1 MLFIIWPFCLLQFY
15 FAYFYWYTLYLEAR
29 SDKEKYAKIFPY
41 LVAQF
46 VCYILVA
53 CCALVWSK
61 WVMASTPYR
70 DQYLALMIVLAIGHA
85 RFLFSYLLIRFKPW
99 GYVVNHYP
107 FLIAMGLLVAGY
119 LIEIPHAVR
128 RWYPLLLPVILLC
141 HWPTVPSVVL
151 GVCIVLFII
160 GYYQD
165 RSMDRYKTWWYVPFI
180 LSIMIGLIQVAIHR
194 KTRSI
199 LHPPA
204 ATNKADLA
212 GIEKINVLEEYYLI
226 NHRASK
232 LTKRPI
238 CTPTYLEFFR
248 LHTDTRTLPESAL
261 REATHN
267 LYPSMNDLII
277 FPSDTGMM
285 IQYDQKKVDIIFRG
299 TQNVMEWLGNLGGG
313 TFVYSKTDKA
323 YKHAQIGK
331 RVKDLTTAIVLPA
344 LATYDN
350 ITDIRIYGH
359 SRGSTMAVYCA
370 HQIARAVDKV
380 PIELF
385 LYAPP
390 PLLDPRLTASPN
402 IRAHTIIDKKD
413 ILMMLH
419 SYLPIGTSLYG
430 SVHTTDMK
438 VSPYE
443 ASFLARNKQGGYD
456 IDKHLYKSPPFVH
469 TLQMYHNQA
478 RTYKTT

>member
-1 MLFIIWPFCLLQFY
+1 MNPLLFVIWPFCLLQFY
-15 FAYFYWYTLYLEAR
+15 FAYFYWYTLYLETR
-29 SDKEKYAKIFPY
+29 SDKEQYAKIFPY
-41 LVAQF
+41 QVAQF

-70 DQYLALMIVLAIGHA
+70 DQYLALIIVLAIGHA

-99 GYVVNHYP
+99 GYMMNHYP
-107 FLIAMGLLVAGY
+107 FLLAMGLLVAGY

-128 RWYPLLLPVILLC
+128 RWYPLLLPVIVLC
-141 HWPTVPSVVL
+141 HRPTVPSVVL
-151 GVCIVLFII
+151 GVCIVLFIL

-165 RSMDRYKTWWYVPFI
+165 RSMDRYKKWWFVPFI
-180 LSIMIGLIQVAIHR
+180 LSIMIGLVQVAIHR

-199 LHPPA
+199 LHPPV
-204 ATNKADLA
+204 ATNKADLM
-212 GIEKINVLEEYYLI
+212 GIEKINVLEEYYII

-238 CTPTYLEFFR
+238 YTPTYLDFFR
-248 LHTDTRTLPESAL
+248 RNTKTRTLEDITL
-261 REATHN
+261 EAAIRQ
-267 LYPSMNDLII
+267 LYPSMDGLLI
-277 FPSDTGMM
+277 FPSHMGMM
-285 IQYDQKKVDIIFRG
+285 VNYDQTNVDIIFRG
-299 TQNVMEWLGNLGGG
+299 TQNLMEWLGNLGGG

-331 RVKDLTTAIVLPA
+331 RVKDLTTAIILPA
-344 LATYDN
+344 LQK
-350 ITDIRIYGH
+350 ITHLTNIRIYGH

-370 HQIARAVDKV
+370 HQIARVFHTM

-390 PLLDPRLTASPN
+390 PLLDPRLTASST
-402 IRAHTIIDKKD
+402 ITAHTIIDKKD

-438 VSPYE
+438 TSPYK
-443 ASFLARNKQGGYD
+443 ASFLVRNKTDGYN
-456 IDKHLYKSPPFVH
+456 IVEHLYNKPPFVH
-469 TLQMYHNQA
+469 NLQMYHNQA
-478 RTYKTT
+478 RRT